1 MNTTV
6 RQVAVRAATATATA
20 GVLGALTVHGAAA
33 AAQPEEA
40 ATGYT
45 CRYGAVSV
53 TDAAGSASP
62 TARKPGVALYATLR
76 LHNTENTALTKASY
90 VFAIGNLMKNRG
102 PAPHVR
108 WRVAKGSWHTM
119 TLRWNSRTNGS
130 LPLWNSQA
138 LTVGTIPARSTV
150 STEISVSFPKKSVKA
165 VDYDFLDVHGGACG
179 NTRLDWYTGNGF
191 EYWPWK
197 GTPGKPA

>member
-1 MNTTV
+1 MLNTTL
-6 RQVAVRAATATATA
+6 RHGAVLAATA
-20 GVLGALTVHGAAA
+20 GVLGALAAHGAAA
-33 AAQPEEA
+33 AAQPKAA

-53 TDAAGSASP
+53 SDAAGSASP

-108 WRVAKGSWHTM
+108 WRVGKGSWHAM
-119 TLRWNSRTNGS
+119 TLHWNSRTNGS
-130 LPLWNSQA
+130 LPLWNSPA
-138 LTVGTIPARSTV
+138 LAVGTIPARATV
-150 STEISVSFPKKSVKA
+150 TTEISVTFPKKSVKA
-165 VDYDFLDVHGGACG
+165 VDYDFLDVHSGACG
-179 NTRLDWYTGNGF
+179 STRLDWYTGNGF
-191 EYWPWK
+191 SYWPWT